1 MDMDKDIQHIEAEVI
16 RLQRQK
22 EQEQAMIDV
31 LPVRF
36 DNNMAA
42 FQTFIPSIYEQ
53 FKDYNPT
60 RPFRFFCNENGIPN
74 ILWLDNEVS
83 FYGENPYEY
92 SESQIEQVLCRSKID
107 KFSFSVENDLFNQA
121 HVQYL
126 NKLCKLY
133 DEAESSL
140 EKLSNIPS
148 HVPMVMMFGVGLGY
162 QLSYLY
168 ERCSVKNLF
177 VFEPDL
183 DLFYASL
190 FSFDWYSLLQ
200 HLDKEGLSLHLFLGQ
215 DEDSLMEDLLPVLHR
230 RGAFWIS
237 SLFGFWHYPSDKIFS
252 LTERIK
258 KEFYLLKSGWGF
270 FDDNLFALAHSA
282 KNIENKVP
290 FLLKGKDVSLFNDG
304 LPALVVGNGP
314 SLDEAIPF
322 IKKNHGRFF
331 IFACGSSITALH
343 KAGIKPDVLLAVE
356 RTKSSAD
363 FLSLINDDEYLRDI
377 LFLSVDIIHPACRQ
391 FFARMGVGFKPHE
404 PMHLLL
410 ARNFDAM
417 KNYCHLSGVN
427 PFVGNTGLSYAITL
441 GFKEIYLCGIDNGY
455 KNASHHHSKY
465 SAYYDDNG
473 QPIEKLTK
481 LVTQSGGYIIPGN
494 FGGDVTASRLFCVSI
509 KSMESLLRTNKEV
522 ACFNC
527 SDGAAIKGAMPL
539 HINDIIMKNGVA
551 IDKSKLVDRIYD
563 EFFSVLDISGEKI
576 ESFMAFDF
584 FDDIMNRL
592 ISDWSIT
599 GTNREEISELMQKH
613 FEYLVF
619 ISETRQHHIHRV
631 LVGSI
636 NYFFSFINTIM
647 YSFDDNDMDE
657 KVVRPAIEIMVDFF
671 KTMKATYPEALNFI
685 DESDCEIVHLYRKN
699 EIDKKVEF

>member
-1 MDMDKDIQHIEAEVI
+1 MDIDKDIQHIEAEII
-16 RLQRQK
+16 RLKRQK
-22 EQEQAMIDV
+22 EQEMAMIEV

-36 DNNMAA
+36 ESNMRALKNY
-42 FQTFIPSIYEQ
+42 IPSVYEQ

-74 ILWLDNEVS
+74 IVWLDSNVS
-83 FYGENPYEY
+83 FYGEDPYQY
-92 SESQIEQVLCRSKID
+92 SQSQIEQVLCRSKID
-107 KFSFSVENDLFNQA
+107 TFSFNIEDDLFNQA

-133 DEAESSL
+133 DESKDVL
-140 EKLSNIPS
+140 DKLTSIPS

-177 VFEPDL
+177 IFEPDL

-190 FSFDWYSLLQ
+190 FAFDWHSLLQ
-200 HLDKEGLSLHLFLGQ
+200 HLNEENLSLHLFLGQ
-215 DEDSLMEDLLPVLHR
+215 DEDSLMEDLLPALHR

-237 SLFGFWHYPSDKIFS
+237 SIFAFWHYPSEKIFS

-290 FLLKGKDVSLFNDG
+290 FLLKGKDISLLSNG

-322 IKKNHGRFF
+322 IKNNHGKFF

-363 FLSLINDDEYLRDI
+363 FLALLNDDEYLKDI
-377 LFLSVDIIHPACRQ
+377 LFLSVDIIHPECHKY
-391 FFARMGVGFKPHE
+391 FDRMAVGFKPHE
-404 PMHLLL
+404 PMHSLLM
-410 ARNFDAM
+410 RNIDEAH
-417 KNYCHLSGVN
+417 KYSHLNGVN

-441 GFKEIYLCGIDNGY
+441 GFKEVFLCGIDNGY
-455 KNASHHHSKY
+455 KNAEHHHSKY
-465 SAYYDDNG
+465 SAYYDDSG
-473 QPIEKLTK
+473 KPIEKLTK
-481 LVTQSGGYIIPGN
+481 LVTQNGGYIIPGN

-509 KSMESLLRTNKEV
+509 KSMESLLRTHKEV
-522 ACFNC
+522 MCYNC
-527 SDGAAIKGAMPL
+527 SDGAMIEGAVPL
-539 HINDIIMKNGVA
+539 RINDIVVTDDCP
-551 IDKSKLVDRIYD
+551 DKSKLIEFMYND
-563 EFFSVLDISGEKI
+563 FFSPLNLTREDI
-576 ESFMAFDF
+576 ESIMAFEL
-584 FDDIMNRL
+584 FDDIVKRF
-592 ISDWSIT
+592 ISDWKVVEPCR
-599 GTNREEISELMQKH
+599 NDISELMQKH
-613 FEYLVF
+613 FEYLVY

-647 YSFDDNDMDE
+647 YSFDDKAMDNNIV
-657 KVVRPAIEIMVDFF
+657 KPAINIMVDFF
-671 KTMKATYPEALNFI
+671 ETIRATYPEALNFI
-685 DESDCEIVHLYRKN
+685 DDSDCEIVHLYRKN
-699 EIDKKVEF
+699 TAVT